1 MLVLRYLCSSPSI
14 MEPIPT
20 PTITVSFVVDL
31 KLKYDP
37 FKGKSP
43 MQFAASI
50 EDDLRDVL
58 MDWRPEILNAYTSI
72 TEVNEDNV

>member
-1 MLVLRYLCSSPSI
+1 

-31 KLKYDP
+31 ELKYDP

-43 MQFAASI
+43 MEFAASI
-50 EDDLRDVL
+50 EDDLR
-58 MDWRPEILNAYTSI
+58 MMY
-72 TEVNEDNV
+72 

>member
-1 MLVLRYLCSSPSI
+1 
-14 MEPIPT
+14 MEPIPI
-20 PTITVSFVVDL
+20 PTITVSFAIDL
-31 KLKYDP
+31 ELKYDP

-72 TEVNEDNV
+72 TEINEDNV

>member
-1 MLVLRYLCSSPSI
+1 

-31 KLKYDP
+31 ELKYNP

-43 MQFAASI
+43 MEFAASI

>member
-1 MLVLRYLCSSPSI
+1 

-31 KLKYDP
+31 ELKYDP
-37 FKGKSP
+37 FKGKPP
-43 MQFAASI
+43 MEFAASI

>member
-1 MLVLRYLCSSPSI
+1 
-14 MEPIPT
+14 MEPILT

-31 KLKYDP
+31 KLKYDH

-58 MDWRPEILNAYTSI
+58 MDWRPEILNAYT
-72 TEVNEDNV
+72 

>member
-1 MLVLRYLCSSPSI
+1 
-14 MEPIPT
+14 MEPILT

-31 KLKYDP
+31 ELKYDP

-43 MQFAASI
+43 MEFAASI

>member
-1 MLVLRYLCSSPSI
+1 
-14 MEPIPT
+14 MEPILT
-20 PTITVSFVVDL
+20 PIITVSFVVDL
-31 KLKYDP
+31 ELKYDP